1 MNQLPNDPIIL
12 LSYLNT
18 QLRDFYP
25 SLDELCLSL
34 HLCRE
39 ELEQKM
45 TAIDYRYDEKH
56 NQFV

>member
-1 MNQLPNDPIIL
+1 MQLPNDPVML

-25 SLDELCLSL
+25 SLKELCDSL
-34 HLCRE
+34 DLDQQALCDK
-39 ELEQKM
+39 LA
-45 TAIDYRYDEKH
+45 AIDYCYDPAT